1 MSGTTVRK
9 EDRLFSLILALSAT
23 RDGLTKGDIYRSVHG
38 YVERFNHDTDQ
49 TLDKLFERDKKDLR
63 DMGVV
68 IKTFELAGDEG
79 QTHNIRYAITPD
91 EYKLP
96 SDIEFSPQE
105 MSYLQLSSAVW
116 RELALSVDARH
127 ALTKLRS
134 LGIQADGDLTH
145 IAPRIGAVERAFTVI
160 TEALENELILEFSY
174 AKPGESSP
182 GLRRAAPLG
191 LAQWHDRW
199 YVLAFDFEA
208 QAERTFLLARIRGSI
223 RHVPQQNYPRPR
235 ADYASQLVN
244 DLDAIALANAVTVH
258 VQPGSEAIY
267 LLQRWGAT
275 DQGEGMWSVPSA
287 DIELLADELFPYVTT
302 VKVVEPAALRD
313 ALLRR
318 LQLILDRASQHE

>member
-1 MSGTTVRK
+1 MAGEAVRK

-38 YVERFNHDTDQ
+38 YVERYNHDTDQ

-63 DMGVV
+63 EMGVV
-68 IKTFELAGDEG
+68 INTFELAGDEG

-96 SDIEFSPQE
+96 SDIEFTPQE

-116 RELALSVDARH
+116 RELALSADARH

-145 IAPRIGAVERAFTVI
+145 IAPRIGAVERSFSVI

-182 GLRRAAPLG
+182 RLRRAAPLG

-199 YVLAFDFEA
+199 YMLAYDFDA
-208 QAERTFLLARIRGSI
+208 DAERTFLLSRVRGAI
-223 RHVPQQNYPRPR
+223 RHIPQKTHARTP
-235 ADYASQLVN
+235 ADYAVRLVN
-244 DLDAIALANAVTVH
+244 ELDAIALANAVTVR
-258 VQPGSEAIY
+258 VQPGSEVIY
-267 LLQRWGAT
+267 LLQRWGASH
-275 DQGEGMWSVPSA
+275 QGDGVWSIPAA
-287 DIELLADELFPYVTT
+287 DVELLADELLPYATT
-302 VKVVEPAALRD
+302 MQVVDPPALRD

-318 LQLILDRASQHE
+318 LHLILSEREGA

>member
-1 MSGTTVRK
+1 MSGVTVRK

-38 YVERFNHDTDQ
+38 YVERFNHDSDQ

-68 IKTFELAGDEG
+68 INTFELSVDEG
-79 QTHNIRYAITPD
+79 QTHNIRYAITPE

-96 SDIEFSPQE
+96 SDISFTPQE

-145 IAPRIGAVERAFTVI
+145 IAPRIGVVDRPFSIVTD
-160 TEALENELILEFSY
+160 ALENELILEFSY
-174 AKPGESSP
+174 AKPGDSSP
-182 GLRRAAPLG
+182 RLRRAAPLA
-191 LAQWHDRW
+191 LVQWHDRW
-199 YVLAFDFEA
+199 YILAHDFDA
-208 QAERTFLLARIRGSI
+208 DAERTFLLSRIRGAI
-223 RHVPQQNYPRPR
+223 RHVPQQTYSRPG
-235 ADYASQLVN
+235 ADYAPRLVAE
-244 DLDAIALANAVTVH
+244 LDAIAAANAVTVR
-258 VQPGSEAIY
+258 VEQNSEALY
-267 LLQRWGAT
+267 MLQRWGAI
-275 DQGEGMWSVPSA
+275 EGARGAWSIPTA
-287 DIELLADELFPYVTT
+287 DLELLADELLPYAAEIR
-302 VKVVEPAALRD
+302 VVEPASLRE

-318 LQLILDRASQHE
+318 LYSILEDGGTR

>member
-1 MSGTTVRK
+1 MAGATVRK

-63 DMGVV
+63 EMGVV
-68 IKTFELAGDEG
+68 INTFELAGDEG

-96 SDIEFSPQE
+96 SDIAFTPQE
-105 MSYLQLSSAVW
+105 MGYLQLSSAVW

-145 IAPRIGAVERAFTVI
+145 IAPRIGAVERSFSVI
-160 TEALENELILEFSY
+160 TDALDNELILEFSY

-182 GLRRAAPLG
+182 TLRRAAPLG

-199 YVLAFDFEA
+199 YVLAHDFDAE
-208 QAERTFLLARIRGSI
+208 AERTFLLSRIRGSI
-223 RHVPQQNYPRPR
+223 KHVAQQTYPRVR
-235 ADYASQLVN
+235 ADYAARLVN
-244 DLDAIALANAVTVH
+244 ELDAIALANAVTVR
-258 VQPGSEAIY
+258 VEPGSEVTY
-267 LLQRWGAT
+267 LLRRWGAI
-275 DQGEGMWSVPSA
+275 DEGEGLWSIPSA
-287 DIELLADELFPYVTT
+287 DIELLADELLPYATT
-302 VKVVEPAALRD
+302 IKVVEPASLRD
-313 ALLRR
+313 ALVRR
-318 LQLILDRASQHE
+318 LRLILNGGASA